1 MISVK
6 IDLHTDLSAVAL
18 GVPVVQNEARPITM
32 SETLLNLLEE
42 CRISK
47 RPESYN
53 LMKQTLEEFFAL
65 TRKNI
70 LSNITRRDLLKHKA
84 WLMGSHLTHS
94 SKKLRA
100 NSPRTAGNKMLR
112 VNQYLRSVMGVDP
125 GKGVVTVKDAKWVG
139 MEPEVYDEKELEAF
153 FKASR
158 RATPSSLW
166 CSKRC

>member
-42 CRISK
+42 YRISK

-70 LSNITRRDLLKHKA
+70 LSIVLEVPNDMVLGAGPRSLGDGER
-84 WLMGSHLTHS
+84 GS
-94 SKKLRA
+94 
-100 NSPRTAGNKMLR
+100 
-112 VNQYLRSVMGVDP
+112 
-125 GKGVVTVKDAKWVG
+125 
-139 MEPEVYDEKELEAF
+139 
-153 FKASR
+153 
-158 RATPSSLW
+158 
-166 CSKRC
+166 